1 MVCVNE
7 LTDLKCYKKEV
18 LNSLLVMLAPYAP
31 HIAEELWYEIGHTS
45 SILNATYPV
54 CEEKYLVE
62 TVREYPISINGKLR
76 TSIRI
81 AADSG
86 QSEVEKMV
94 LDNEIVQKWLN
105 GNPPKKIIFVKD
117 KMVNVVI

>member
-1 MVCVNE
+1 
-7 LTDLKCYKKEV
+7 
-18 LNSLLVMLAPYAP
+18 MLAPYAP